1 MHSMGN
7 GKIINFASR
16 MSTSKNN
23 RRPVSAVSGNRLFHM
38 GGKRHAESTKPT
50 KAPVS
55 ARTTKPP
62 VSPPRKPVGARP
74 ERIVLPF
81 ENRKRRRD
89 AGDWVYRH
97 RVGLLVTVV
106 LYLIAAILFVSY
118 KIVVYENPTTT
129 MYVDLVDPN
138 EPEPPKPEEPEKK
151 PVERID
157 PGNYEQ
163 VMNRTSDLNA
173 KMDASL
179 KDDRGTRTDKLLAE
193 AERVQQELAAG
204 QQAFRSGMDE
214 IAEMAKRHKMPKHTS
229 SQSKSTFSERQ
240 TVKVQGNVTV
250 SYDLAG
256 RYATYLHVPAYQCRE
271 GGTVVVGI
279 TVNRNGEVTSA
290 AVDKASP
297 GDCIAERAVQ
307 AALASTFNADAG
319 AQERQRGTITYVFVA
334 Q

>member
-1 MHSMGN
+1 MTTPGN
-7 GKIINFASR
+7 K
-16 MSTSKNN
+16 
-23 RRPVSAVSGNRLFHM
+23 RRPEAGSGRRLVHM
-38 GGKRHAESTKPT
+38 GGKRRISQGRETAAPARPRRVRES
-50 KAPVS
+50 AGLSV
-55 ARTTKPP
+55 
-62 VSPPRKPVGARP
+62 PPRAAGTERP
-74 ERIVLPF
+74 DRIVLPF
-81 ENRKRRRD
+81 DRRKQRGD

-129 MYVDLVDPN
+129 MYVDLVNPE
-138 EPEPPKPEEPEKK
+138 EPEPPKPEEAPQK
-151 PVERID
+151 PVEEID
-157 PGNYEQ
+157 PGHYEQ

-179 KDDRGTRTDKLLAE
+179 KDDRGTQADKLLAE

-214 IAEMAKRHKMPKHTS
+214 IAEMSKRRKMPKSTS
-229 SQSKSTFSERQ
+229 SASKSSSSQRQ

-256 RYATYLHVPAYQCRE
+256 RTATYLHVPAYQCRE
-271 GGTVVVGI
+271 GGTVIVGI
-279 TVNRNGEVTSA
+279 TVNRNGEVTGA
-290 AVDKASP
+290 EVEKASP

-307 AALASTFNADAG
+307 AARASTFNADAG
-319 AQERQRGTITYVFVA
+319 APDRQRGTITYVFVA

>member
-1 MHSMGN
+1 MTAPEN
-7 GKIINFASR
+7 KRKPRA
-16 MSTSKNN
+16 
-23 RRPVSAVSGNRLFHM
+23 PSGSRLFHM
-38 GGKRHAESTKPT
+38 GGKRTATLTGQRAVEPPRSPRPQ
-50 KAPVS
+50 APG
-55 ARTTKPP
+55 RPP
-62 VSPPRKPVGARP
+62 GPPPPRKSGSERP
-74 ERIVLPF
+74 DRIILPF
-81 ENRKRRRD
+81 EGRKKRSD

-138 EPEPPKPEEPEKK
+138 EPEPPKPEEIPQK
-151 PVERID
+151 PVEQID
-157 PGNYEQ
+157 PGSYEQ
-163 VMNRTSDLNA
+163 VMNRMSDQNA

-179 KDDRGTRTDKLLAE
+179 KDDRGMQADKLLAE
-193 AERVQQELAAG
+193 AERVQRELAAG

-214 IAEMAKRHKMPKHTS
+214 IAEMSKRHKVPKSSSSSSKSSS
-229 SQSKSTFSERQ
+229 SQRQ

-256 RYATYLHVPAYQCRE
+256 RTATYLHVPAYQCRE

-279 TVNRNGEVTSA
+279 TVNRNGEVTNAS
-290 AVDKASP
+290 VEKASP

-307 AALASTFNADAG
+307 AALASSFNADAG
-319 AQERQRGTITYVFVA
+319 APDRQRGTITYVFVA

>member
-1 MHSMGN
+1 MTAPENKRKPG
-7 GKIINFASR
+7 
-16 MSTSKNN
+16 T
-23 RRPVSAVSGNRLFHM
+23 PSGSRLFHM
-38 GGKRHAESTKPT
+38 GGKRTVTPAGQRVIEPHRPQRPQ
-50 KAPVS
+50 APG
-55 ARTTKPP
+55 RPP
-62 VSPPRKPVGARP
+62 GPPPPRKPGSERP
-74 ERIVLPF
+74 DRIVLPF
-81 ENRKRRRD
+81 EGRKKRSD

-138 EPEPPKPEEPEKK
+138 EPEPPKPEEIPQK
-151 PVERID
+151 PVEQID
-157 PGNYEQ
+157 PGSYEQ
-163 VMNRTSDLNA
+163 VMNRRSDQNA

-179 KDDRGTRTDKLLAE
+179 KDDRGTQADKLLAE

-214 IAEMAKRHKMPKHTS
+214 IAEMSKRHKVPKSSSSSAKSSS
-229 SQSKSTFSERQ
+229 SQRQ

-256 RYATYLHVPAYQCRE
+256 RTATYLHVPAYQCRE

-279 TVNRNGEVTSA
+279 TVNRNGEVTNAS
-290 AVDKASP
+290 VEKASP

-307 AALASTFNADAG
+307 AALASSFNADAG
-319 AQERQRGTITYVFVA
+319 APDRQRGTITYVFVA

>member
-1 MHSMGN
+1 
-7 GKIINFASR
+7 
-16 MSTSKNN
+16 MSTPENN
-23 RRPVSAVSGNRLFHM
+23 RRPVPPATGNRLFHM
-38 GGKRHAESTKPT
+38 GGKRHAAPPQP
-50 KAPVS
+50 KAPAP
-55 ARTTKPP
+55 ARATRPQAPGRPP
-62 VSPPRKPVGARP
+62 VPPPPRKPGGERP
-74 ERIVLPF
+74 DRIILPF
-81 ENRKRRRD
+81 EGRRQRRD

-138 EPEPPKPEEPEKK
+138 EPEPLKPEEIEQK
-151 PVERID
+151 PVEEID
-157 PGNYEQ
+157 PGHYER
-163 VMNRTSDLNA
+163 VMNRSSDMNA

-214 IAEMAKRHKMPKHTS
+214 IAEMSKRHKTPKSSS
-229 SQSKSTFSERQ
+229 SQSKSSSSERQ

-279 TVNRNGEVTSA
+279 TVNRNGEVTGA
-290 AVDKASP
+290 VVDKASP
-297 GDCIAERAVQ
+297 GDCIADRAVQ

-319 AQERQRGTITYVFVA
+319 AQDRQRGTITYVFVA